1 MASILPY
8 VSPGAVP
15 GQKLKLKIKKFVWLT
30 VGDGVL
36 ESLSD
41 YEVAVDGTVDVMVYK
56 GDLTIKVHLLDE
68 DPDADSGPC
77 VLHLNSHSDE
87 NATYEVKNGALVVS
101 AAFGDKKQGIAIS
114 RYNKGSMTE
123 CNLSGYLDIGA
134 YLEAQS

>member
-8 VSPGAVP
+8 VSTGAVP

-41 YEVAVDGTVDVMVYK
+41 YEVAVNGTVDVMVYK
-56 GDLTIKVHLLDE
+56 GDLNIKVHLLDE
-68 DPDADSGPC
+68 DPGADSGPC
-77 VLHLNSHSDE
+77 VLNLNSHSDE
-87 NATYEVKNGALVVS
+87 NANYQVKNGALVVS
-101 AAFGDKKQGIAIS
+101 AAFGDKKQEIAIS

-134 YLEAQS
+134 YLEAQ

>member
-8 VSPGAVP
+8 VSSGAVP

-41 YEVAVDGTVDVMVYK
+41 YKVAVSGTVDVMVYK
-56 GDLTIKVHLLDE
+56 GDLKIQVHLLDE
-68 DPDADSGPC
+68 EPDAISGPC
-77 VLHLNSHSDE
+77 ILNLNSHSDQ
-87 NATYEVKNGALVVS
+87 NATYQVQNGALVVS
-101 AAFGDKKQGIAIS
+101 AAFGDKKQRIS
-114 RYNKGSMTE
+114 ISSYDNGSMTE

-134 YLEAQS
+134 YLEAV